1 MIYFNSALSS
11 YKWLWVNRLIALKLI
26 LPVILVISLTSLISH
41 NATILVI
48 YLFGL
53 WLVSSCM
60 VRLHRFI
67 LLDESSVSFIS
78 KPNKKD
84 FIYLAIWFFV
94 TFIENLLDGVITS
107 ITTSY
112 SFLALP
118 LLLFYSVIGIY
129 IFSRIYMIYPSI
141 SVGKNLSFAWS
152 LTIKKGRD
160 LQVVFSQLI
169 ALTPWFVCLVIL
181 FIFFNPPI
189 FAIWI
194 LIFLSLFILNTH
206 YSLLFKSFTI
216 RKDKLN

>member
-1 MIYFNSALSS
+1 MIYFSTALSS
-11 YKWLWVNRLIALKLI
+11 YKWLWVNRHIALKLI
-26 LPVILVISLTSLISH
+26 LPVILVISLTSFIS
-41 NATILVI
+41 NNTTIFVI

-67 LLDESSVSFIS
+67 LLDESSVSYIS

-94 TFIENLLDGVITS
+94 SFIENLFTVVITF

-112 SFLALP
+112 AFAALP
-118 LLLFYSVIGIY
+118 LLLFSSVIGIY

-160 LQVVFSQLI
+160 LQVILSQLI
-169 ALTPWFVCLVIL
+169 LLTPWFACLVIL

-194 LIFLSLFILNTH
+194 LIFLSLFIFNTH

-216 RKDKLN
+216 RRDK

>member
-1 MIYFNSALSS
+1 MIYFSSALSS
-11 YKWLWVNRLIALKLI
+11 YKWLWVNRFIALKLI
-26 LPVILVISLTSLISH
+26 LPVILVISLTSFISD
-41 NATILVI
+41 NAAIFVI

-67 LLDESSVSFIS
+67 LLDESSVSYIS

-94 TFIENLLDGVITS
+94 SFIENLFTGVITY

-112 SFLALP
+112 AFAALP
-118 LLLFYSVIGIY
+118 LLLFSSVIGIY

-160 LQVVFSQLI
+160 LQVILSQLI
-169 ALTPWFVCLVIL
+169 LLTPWFACLVIL

-194 LIFLSLFILNTH
+194 LIFLSLFIFNTH

-216 RKDKLN
+216 RRDK